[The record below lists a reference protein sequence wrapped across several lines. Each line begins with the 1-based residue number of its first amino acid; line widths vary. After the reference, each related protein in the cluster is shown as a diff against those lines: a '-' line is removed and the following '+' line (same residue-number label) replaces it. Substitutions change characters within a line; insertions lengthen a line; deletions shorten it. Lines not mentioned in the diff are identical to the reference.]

1 MTDDIRTKKLMNAPE
16 DIIPE
21 AIEGMLSAHPDLL
34 RVEGATRRALIARD
48 GPRDGK
54 VGIVIGGGSGGV
66 RGMLLARLEAYEA
79 AHAAK

>member
-34 RVEGATRRALIARD
+34 RVRYASHGTAPAMAEWGLRVEGWPRTIFPVV
-48 GPRDGK
+48 GP
-54 VGIVIGGGSGGV
+54 GV
-66 RGMLLARLEAYEA
+66 RMLC
-79 AHAAK
+79 

>member
-34 RVEGATRRALIARD
+34 RVEGAMRRALIAWFY
-48 GPRDGK
+48 
-54 VGIVIGGGSGGV
+54 GSYSAFSV
-66 RGMLLARLEAYEA
+66 F
-79 AHAAK
+79 